1 MKFIEVYYKVVIVGG
16 DEVLF
21 RVDREV
27 QIVAFIG
34 EEG

>member
-1 MKFIEVYYKVVIVGG
+1 MKFMEVHYKVTSVGG

-21 RVDREV
+21 EVDREV
-27 QIVAFIG
+27 WVIALIG